1 MQACSSL
8 IVDSLKVSAVLHAS
22 PVPSRTWIR
31 NCNGT
36 LLSGVVDEELVKSS
50 IIRATAYQFVLSVV
64 YFIEQ
69 GFYETKLELLEVAIH
84 YQNL

>member
-1 MQACSSL
+1 MTSIDVLNVPDGGTGMQACSFF
-8 IVDSLKVSAVLHAS
+8 IVDSLKVSALLHAS

-50 IIRATAYQFVLSVV
+50 IISATANQFVLLAV
-64 YFIEQ
+64 
-69 GFYETKLELLEVAIH
+69 
-84 YQNL
+84 